1 VLADCWL
8 NISNEWMSLSSYKI
22 VEKAYALMFRAVSDN
37 YKILYLKSLLTW
49 QGTCIYLAK
58 SHFTDKE
65 CQSMRKGISRIIR
78 VSGSSL
84 LVLLAF
90 SSMGVHADSIDV
102 ADLTEED
109 VFGKSGLSGQ
119 FTEHHNVHVGDSKPG
134 KGPNYCKSAANLDF
148 IPGAGAWN
156 ASENGLRNRQLHG
169 NGGETYAVP
178 EPGTLALLGIGL
190 IGMGIASRRRVA

>member
-1 VLADCWL
+1 
-8 NISNEWMSLSSYKI
+8 M
-22 VEKAYALMFRAVSDN
+22 AYALMFRAVSDN
-37 YKILYLKSLLTW
+37 YKILYLKNLLAW

-90 SSMGVHADSIDV
+90 SSMGVYADSIDV
-102 ADLTEED
+102 ADLTGED
-109 VFGKSGLSGQ
+109 VFGQSGLSGQ
-119 FTEHHNVHVGDSKPG
+119 FTEHPGLGVCGGTHNVHVGDSKPG

-169 NGGETYAVP
+169 NGDETHAVP
-178 EPGTLALLGIGL
+178 ESGTLALLGIGL
-190 IGMGIASRRRVA
+190 VGMGIVSRRRVA